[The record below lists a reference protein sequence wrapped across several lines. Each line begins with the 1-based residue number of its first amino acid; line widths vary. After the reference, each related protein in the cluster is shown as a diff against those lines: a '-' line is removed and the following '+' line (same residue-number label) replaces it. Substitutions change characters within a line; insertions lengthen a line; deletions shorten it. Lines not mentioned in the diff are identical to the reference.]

1 MKPNIGC
8 SVGEVA
14 EPIGVD
20 EAKDAE
26 VNAVTATG
34 ATFQNEVRKLLP
46 QKRLDSVNAL
56 RVGVSAVTDLMTV
69 RWVVATQAVAML

>member
-14 EPIGVD
+14 EPIGVN
-20 EAKDAE
+20 EAKDAK

-46 QKRLDSVNAL
+46 QK
-56 RVGVSAVTDLMTV
+56 
-69 RWVVATQAVAML
+69 